1 MQSLMV
7 SKSQQI
13 GTNDIYLIIYLW
25 IYLIISMIVIFFS
38 FEAIEIAYT
47 QQVDLSK
54 HTVIGEKT
62 EGVYEVI
69 KEGVQ
74 LQSFLRKMVEIKHA
88 KMQEENGNTR
98 FISPVFVCLSS
109 KSKKIA
115 EQIFK
120 SICP

>member
-1 MQSLMV
+1 
-7 SKSQQI
+7 
-13 GTNDIYLIIYLW
+13 
-25 IYLIISMIVIFFS
+25 MIVVFFS

-47 QQVDLSK
+47 DQVDSSK

-88 KMQEENGNTR
+88 KM
-98 FISPVFVCLSS
+98 
-109 KSKKIA
+109 
-115 EQIFK
+115 
-120 SICP
+120 